1 MAKSNNIGDLLKSVA
16 DAIRTKKETSALINP
31 QDFAD
36 EILSIESN
44 PAVSKEPHIGD
55 VAILLNG
62 EKRFLTSLATAEQCA
77 NATKIGVVYDVEETE
92 DGTIVRVV
100 GDGNTTTK
108 QWSCVA
114 DYEITKI
121 PTASG
126 SYAVKLNNVDQG
138 SFAYTKGDG
147 TIKEFCEQLNTWLR
161 SQPSTAKAVKWES
174 YYDDVKGKGFLQQY
188 TYDEYESTNT
198 IASTTLVKLIGTELT
213 SFTTSENYNSI
224 GQKIVYCGMSRDRLE
239 AYCKTNTS
247 ANCNPTTAMNGTTQ
261 LYATY
266 PVSETYYNGDLG
278 VNLRAH
284 YPTYQLYLDACMMKM
299 DETRGVM
306 GFRDGRMMTSLLLDK
321 IVKKNGVATKAYT
334 AAVYANEYTK
344 GVAGFGQGDWWLP
357 SMRELYKLMKDIRV
371 DQRDDIN
378 NALGKCG
385 YTKINPASYRWSSC
399 RYSTSLAWNYSN
411 GGVSSY
417 LYFYSS
423 LPVSVVSAFKI

>member
-1 MAKSNNIGDLLKSVA
+1 MPTLKSK
-16 DAIRTKKETSALINP
+16 IQGLINYANETTGAG
-31 QDFAD
+31 DTLLGD
-36 EILSIESN
+36 
-44 PAVSKEPHIGD
+44 AVKTLCDGYGGGIISKFPHVGD
-55 VAILLNG
+55 IAVIHNG

-147 TIKEFCEQLNTWLR
+147 TIKEFCEQLNAWLR
-161 SQPSTAKAVKWES
+161 AQASTAKAAKWES
-174 YYDDVKGKGFLQQY
+174 YWDNVKGKGFLQQF
-188 TYDEYESTNT
+188 TYDEYESTVT
-198 IASTTLVKLIGTELT
+198 IASTILSKLIGSELA
-213 SFTTSENYNSI
+213 SYTTSANYNTI
-224 GQKIVYCGMSRDRLE
+224 GQQAVYCGMSRDRLE
-239 AYCKTNTS
+239 AYCKTSTS
-247 ANCNPTTAMNGTTQ
+247 TNCNPTTAMNGTTQ
-261 LYATY
+261 LYQTF

-284 YPTYQLYLDACMMKM
+284 YATYQLYLDACMMKM

-306 GFRDGRMMTSLLLDK
+306 GYRDGKMMTSLLLGK
-321 IVKKNGVATKAYT
+321 IVKKNGVPTKAYT
-334 AAVYANEYTK
+334 AAVFANEYSK
-344 GVAGFGQGDWWLP
+344 GVEGFGQGEWWLP
-357 SMRELYKLMKDIRV
+357 SMWELYKLMKDIRV
-371 DQRDDIN
+371 DQKDAIN

-385 YTKINPASYRWSSC
+385 YTKINPVSGRWGSC
-399 RYSTSLAWNYSN
+399 RYTTNYAWNYNTYGISGN
-411 GGVSSY
+411 Y
-417 LYFYSS
+417 YFYNSVT
-423 LPVSVVSAFKI
+423 VSVVSAFKIEN